1 MTKQEA
7 SERYN
12 IPIAL
17 LDEYESWG
25 LCQEVK
31 KVMGSWQYDDS
42 DLERLSMIMTLH
54 DVGFTG
60 SEIETYMRLLQEGDH
75 TKELRMQMLT
85 QNGIMRWTRS
95 TSRKHSSQGWT
106 TCDTVL
112 TARKSFYRRYSHEKR
127 ISMIMVICLLLSLTA
142 CGVNSGTNSNTEPS
156 ATQSQAETSPS
167 EPAAEPT
174 AEAAKMLVV
183 YFSVTGNTKAVAE
196 EITRLTGADLY
207 EIVPAV
213 PYTDEDL
220 NYNNNEC
227 RANQEMNDAS
237 ARPAIGSEAMDVSSY
252 DTVFIGYP
260 IWWGTMPRIINTFLD
275 TFDLSGKTVLPF
287 CTSGS
292 SGITQSVSD
301 IRGAEPDADVRGG
314 LRASGANDSSI
325 ENWIADN
332 GISE

>member
-1 MTKQEA
+1 
-7 SERYN
+7 
-12 IPIAL
+12 
-17 LDEYESWG
+17 
-25 LCQEVK
+25 
-31 KVMGSWQYDDS
+31 
-42 DLERLSMIMTLH
+42 
-54 DVGFTG
+54 
-60 SEIETYMRLLQEGDH
+60 
-75 TKELRMQMLT
+75 
-85 QNGIMRWTRS
+85 
-95 TSRKHSSQGWT
+95 
-106 TCDTVL
+106 
-112 TARKSFYRRYSHEKR
+112 
-127 ISMIMVICLLLSLTA
+127 
-142 CGVNSGTNSNTEPS
+142 
-156 ATQSQAETSPS
+156 
-167 EPAAEPT
+167 
-174 AEAAKMLVV
+174 MLVV
-183 YFSVTGNTKAVAE
+183 YFSATGNTKAVAE

-275 TFDLSGKTVLPF
+275 TYDLSGKTVLPF

-301 IRGAEPDADVRGG
+301 IRAAEPDADVRGG